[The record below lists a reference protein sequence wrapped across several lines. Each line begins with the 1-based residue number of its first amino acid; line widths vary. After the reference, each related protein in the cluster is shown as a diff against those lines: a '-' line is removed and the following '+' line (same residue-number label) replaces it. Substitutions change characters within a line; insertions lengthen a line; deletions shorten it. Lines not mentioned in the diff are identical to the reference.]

1 MKVKYL
7 AGLFVIILLFQ
18 GCKRDP
24 LPEGALDRKTF
35 INVLTDIHI
44 AEGMYSERHRL
55 KLDSLESKSAYLSAL
70 KKYNATEEEMLATTL
85 YYSRH
90 PREYDKVFTEVLSK
104 VSVLIEENSQTPGF
118 QDKK

>member
-1 MKVKYL
+1 MKLKYVIGLL
-7 AGLFVIILLFQ
+7 AVTLILLS
-18 GCKRDP
+18 CKRDP
-24 LPEGALDRKTF
+24 LPEGAVDRKTF
-35 INVLTDIHI
+35 INVLTDIHL

-55 KLDSLESKSAYLSAL
+55 KLDSLESKSAYMSAL
-70 KKYNATEEEMLATTL
+70 KKYNVSEEQMLATTL

-104 VSVLIEENSQTPGF
+104 ISVLIEENSQSPGI

>member
-7 AGLFVIILLFQ
+7 TVLLAIILLFL

-55 KLDSLESKSAYLSAL
+55 KLDSLESKSAYMSAL
-70 KKYNATEEEMLATTL
+70 KKYNVTEEEMLTTTL

-90 PREYDKVFTEVLSK
+90 PREYDKVFSEVLSK
-104 VSVLIEENSQTPGF
+104 VSVLIEENSQTPGI